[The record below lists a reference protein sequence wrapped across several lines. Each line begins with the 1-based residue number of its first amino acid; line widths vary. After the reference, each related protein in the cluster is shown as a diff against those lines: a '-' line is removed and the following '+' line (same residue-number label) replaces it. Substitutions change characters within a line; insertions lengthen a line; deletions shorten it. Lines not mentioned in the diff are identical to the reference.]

1 MATISYTDEPR
12 TAKFGRYTGG
22 TYVTA
27 GETVAASDFALSR
40 LDYLIISGGS
50 EEGYVFSYDPSAGKV
65 LAFEAGADGAALDEV
80 ASDTDLSGSSVDVI
94 AVGLP

>member
-1 MATISYTDEPR
+1 MATITFASEPR
-12 TAKFGRYTGG
+12 EVRAGRYTGG
-22 TYVTA
+22 TYVTG
-27 GETVAASDFALSR
+27 GEAVTAANFGLSR
-40 LDYLIISGGS
+40 LDYLVLGGGS

-80 ASDTDLSGSSVDVI
+80 GTDTDLSGSSVDCI